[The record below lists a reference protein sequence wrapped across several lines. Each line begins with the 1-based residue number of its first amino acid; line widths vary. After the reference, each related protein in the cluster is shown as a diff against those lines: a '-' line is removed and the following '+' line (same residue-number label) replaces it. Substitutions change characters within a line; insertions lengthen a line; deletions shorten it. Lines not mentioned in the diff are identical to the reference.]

1 MQLTE
6 QEIRSRVTID
16 NAVESSYRSISYDV
30 RVGLVVG
37 YRDGELREP
46 EKNWVIRPQG
56 IVEVISKETI
66 TLPAN
71 VSAFA
76 MVRTRLCNDGILPLN
91 IGIVDPLYSGPV
103 STTLLNFS
111 KVDYPLREDE
121 VFLRLTFHE
130 CVSPVKTK
138 DVSLAEVESNYVRE
152 RVKKIAKFDE
162 TFLNLRASI
171 QSEASPIFW
180 KYLSIVGVSLAVLG
194 LLLNLSVAYTGRQL
208 WNNRDDLR
216 SGLVQELR
224 NSVQTGAGA
233 SANIEHELQRLRDTN
248 AAMRKDLQAVEQL
261 RKQLSTLEAEM
272 ARMRAAK
279 TGGTP

>member
-6 QEIRSRVTID
+6 QEIRSRVKIEDAAET
-16 NAVESSYRSISYDV
+16 SYRSISYDV

-37 YRDGELREP
+37 YRNKELKEQ
-46 EKNWVIRPQG
+46 KDWVIRPQG
-56 IVEVISKETI
+56 VVEVISKERI
-66 TLPAN
+66 TLPPN
-71 VSAFA
+71 VAAFA
-76 MVRTRLCNDGILPLN
+76 MVRTRLCNEGILPLN

-130 CVSPVKTK
+130 CVSDVKKK
-138 DVSLAEVESNYVRE
+138 DSSLAEVERNYLQE

-162 TFLNLRASI
+162 TFMNLRASI
-171 QSEASPIFW
+171 QEEASPLFW
-180 KYLSIVGVSLAVLG
+180 KYLALIGFSLAVLG
-194 LLLNLSVAYTGRQL
+194 LLLNLSVAWVGRQL

-224 NSVQTGAGA
+224 TSI
-233 SANIEHELQRLRDTN
+233 SADAAAAVKVEHELERLRVANETLT
-248 AAMRKDLQAVEQL
+248 KDVRAVEQL
-261 RKQLSTLEAEM
+261 RKQVSDLQNEM
-272 ARMRAAK
+272 ARMRDPKVKGA
-279 TGGTP
+279 P

>member
-6 QEIRSRVTID
+6 QEIRSRITIE
-16 NAVESSYRSISYDV
+16 NAAETSYRSISYDV

-37 YRDGELREP
+37 YNDGELKEQ
-46 EKNWVIRPQG
+46 NDWVLRPQG
-56 IVEVISKETI
+56 VVEVISKEKI
-66 TLPAN
+66 TLPSN
-71 VSAFA
+71 VAAFA
-76 MVRTRLCNDGILPLN
+76 MVRTRLCNEGILPLN

-111 KVDYPLREDE
+111 KVDYPLREGE

-130 CVSPVKTK
+130 CASEVKAK
-138 DVSLAEVESNYVRE
+138 DASLAEVERNYVQE

-171 QSEASPIFW
+171 QEEASPIFW
-180 KYLSIVGVSLAVLG
+180 KYLAIVGVSLAVLG
-194 LLLNLSVAYTGRQL
+194 LLLNLSVAWVGRQL

-224 NSVQTGAGA
+224 TSI
-233 SANIEHELQRLRDTN
+233 SADAAAAVKVEQELERLRVANETL
-248 AAMRKDLQAVEQL
+248 RKDVRSVEQL
-261 RKQLSTLEAEM
+261 RKQVSDLQNEM
-272 ARMRAAK
+272 TRMRDLKVKGA
-279 TGGTP
+279 P